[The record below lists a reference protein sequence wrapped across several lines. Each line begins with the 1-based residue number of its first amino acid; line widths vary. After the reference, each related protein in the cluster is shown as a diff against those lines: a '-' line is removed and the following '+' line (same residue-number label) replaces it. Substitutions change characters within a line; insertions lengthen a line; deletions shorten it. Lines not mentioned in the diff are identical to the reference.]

1 MELLICYIFVYFIE
15 ALIIWQYCSN
25 LFNPKHSRLHE
36 GILLFCLYTGLL
48 FVSFAEYPWL
58 NIITFLI
65 ANFHFILIMY
75 QVKWY
80 SALFHS
86 SISTIIMGMSELTV
100 FSVMSNFA
108 PVFYAHRKYFRNLI
122 ILIVFSK
129 IIYFLIIYTLSHLLK
144 EDSRNNIQHD
154 KTSIFLTS
162 VPIVSIY
169 VMITLFAIC
178 ENAELSLSL
187 DWMISIS
194 AILMLVINLIIFA
207 INIYNQRKNADYTE
221 MQLLL
226 QKENY
231 SAAYYKMLLQQSENQ
246 SILIH
251 DIKKH
256 LHSIALLNEQGETR
270 KISDY
275 IERIIHSSDLQDNV
289 HICDHEMLN
298 SIICRYKKQCQENN
312 IEFRTDIRSGTA
324 NFLNDDDLT
333 SLFCNLLDNAV
344 ESASLMPNAFIE
356 LNLNNQKNTPYTILT
371 MSNSCRKNPFS
382 PDTGHLVSSKLDKS
396 KHGFGM
402 KSVRRIVKR
411 YMGNIQIYYDME
423 TTSFHTIITLK
434 RA

>member
-1 MELLICYIFVYFIE
+1 MEFQICYIFVYLIE
-15 ALIIWQYCSN
+15 SLILWQYCSN
-25 LFNPKHSRLHE
+25 LFNSKHSRLHE
-36 GILLFCLYTGLL
+36 GILLLCLYVGLL
-48 FVSFAEYPWL
+48 FVSFAEYTWL
-58 NIITFLI
+58 NTIAFLI
-65 ANFHFILIMY
+65 ANFIFILIMY

-86 SISTIIMGMSELTV
+86 SVCTIVMGMSELV
-100 FSVMSNFA
+100 IYSVMLHFA
-108 PVFYAHRKYFRNLI
+108 PGLIAQKTYFRNFI

-129 IIYFLIIYTLSHLLK
+129 IIYFLILYTISHLMK
-144 EDSRNNIQHD
+144 EKNENGIQHD

-169 VMITLFAIC
+169 VMLTLFAIC
-178 ENAELSLSL
+178 DNSKLSISL
-187 DWMISIS
+187 DWMISVS
-194 AILMLVINLIIFA
+194 AILILVINLIIFA
-207 INIYNQRKNADYTE
+207 INIYNQSKNADYTE

-231 SAAYYKMLLQQSENQ
+231 SAEYYKMLLQQSENQ
-246 SILIH
+246 NILIH

-256 LHSIALLNEQGETR
+256 LHSIALLNEQGETQ
-270 KISDY
+270 KISNY
-275 IERIIHSSDLQDNV
+275 IERIIHSSDLQDTI

-298 SIICRYKKQCQENN
+298 AIICRYKRQCQKNN

-344 ESASLMPNAFIE
+344 ESASLMPDAFIE
-356 LNLNNQKNTPYTILT
+356 LNLSNQKNTPYTILT

-382 PDTGHLVSSKLDKS
+382 SDTGHLVSNKHDKS

-402 KSVRRIVKR
+402 KSIHRIVKR